1 MFVSHRTPSTTE
13 SIEAPFGFPESKGG
27 TNPEIASSGSPS
39 ESENVSNN
47 PRMLPLAVPE
57 VGSAGSSEQIA
68 VASGSRGALSSTL
81 PETKNSG
88 PPPGDSTDVKVPE
101 KLPVSVPEVGGT
113 GSSEQ
118 KAVAIGSRLALSSP
132 VPETKNSGSPLGNSA
147 NVNVSKTLPMSVP
160 EEGSVRSI
168 SEKENAVKGLG
179 TLSYPVIESNHPRT
193 PTENSSDADT
203 PGRLPHPIPEENKK
217 PELSKTKATCTSPT
231 ETAETTAVSQG
242 AALSSIEGSVNR
254 SSSERCTPLSGI
266 GKKSFN
272 HGKASGAP
280 RTTSE
285 LQQQH
290 TCRDELKT
298 ASTSSA
304 MQGPSGKPCSLIW
317 VLYTM
322 CILIHLSVIFSMHVV
337 GNTAISD
344 EHSMHRVW
352 VVLFSETQGRLV
364 RP

>member
-1 MFVSHRTPSTTE
+1 MFVSYRTPSTAE
-13 SIEAPFGFPESKGG
+13 SIEAPFGFPESKSG
-27 TNPEIASSGSPS
+27 TNPVIASSGSPS

-47 PRMLPLAVPE
+47 PLMLPMAVPE
-57 VGSAGSSEQIA
+57 VGSAGSSEQTA
-68 VASGSRGALSSTL
+68 VATVSRGALSSTI

-88 PPPGDSTDVKVPE
+88 PPPGDVEVPE
-101 KLPVSVPEVGGT
+101 KLPVSVPEVGSA

-118 KAVAIGSRLALSSP
+118 KEVAIGSRLALSSP
-132 VPETKNSGSPLGNSA
+132 VPETKNSGSPPGNSA
-147 NVNVSKTLPMSVP
+147 DVNVSETLPVSVP

-179 TLSYPVIESNHPRT
+179 TLSHPVTESNHPRT

-217 PELSKTKATCTSPT
+217 PELSKTKAACTSLT
-231 ETAETTAVSQG
+231 ETTATTAVSQVT
-242 AALSSIEGSVNR
+242 ALSSIEGSINC
-254 SSSERCTPLSGI
+254 SSSERCTPLPGI

-298 ASTSSA
+298 ASASSA
-304 MQGPSGKPCSLIW
+304 MQGPSGKPCSLVW

-322 CILIHLSVIFSMHVV
+322 CILIHLSVIFSMHFV

-344 EHSMHRVW
+344 EHSLHRVW
-352 VVLFSETQGRLV
+352 VVSSSETQGRLV
-364 RP
+364 GP

>member
-1 MFVSHRTPSTTE
+1 M
-13 SIEAPFGFPESKGG
+13 EAPFGFPESKSG

-47 PRMLPLAVPE
+47 PLMLPMAVPE
-57 VGSAGSSEQIA
+57 VGSAGSSEQTA
-68 VASGSRGALSSTL
+68 VATGSRGALSSTV

-101 KLPVSVPEVGGT
+101 KLPVSVPEVGSA

-132 VPETKNSGSPLGNSA
+132 VPETKNSGSSPGNSA
-147 NVNVSKTLPMSVP
+147 DVNVSEKLPVSVP
-160 EEGSVRSI
+160 EEGSVLSI

-179 TLSYPVIESNHPRT
+179 TLSYPVTESNHPRT

-203 PGRLPHPIPEENKK
+203 PGRLQHPISEENKN
-217 PELSKTKATCTSPT
+217 PELSKTKATCTSLA
-231 ETAETTAVSQG
+231 ETTATTAVSQG
-242 AALSSIEGSVNR
+242 AALSSIEGLVNC
-254 SSSERCTPLSGI
+254 SSSERCTP
-266 GKKSFN
+266 
-272 HGKASGAP
+272 GKASGAP

-298 ASTSSA
+298 ASASSA
-304 MQGPSGKPCSLIW
+304 MQGPSGKPCSLVW

-322 CILIHLSVIFSMHVV
+322 CILIHLRVSSIQCILLAIPQYQMSIPCTGFGVCKLTFHVV
-337 GNTAISD
+337 AD
-344 EHSMHRVW
+344 HS
-352 VVLFSETQGRLV
+352 
-364 RP
+364 